1 MGVPK
6 TAEAADGG
14 VLQCT
19 LGRTESSGLLGELVR
34 LLAEERE
41 EGTEESAR
49 KVKEDRSDVDEE
61 AW

>member
-1 MGVPK
+1 M
-6 TAEAADGG
+6 
-14 VLQCT
+14 

-61 AW
+61 A